1 MAGLIYYD
9 ADVHAVTDLYDIL
22 KSIPNFWDST
32 DDEASELTKGGITL
46 NVSGGTRTAISGY
59 GMSQSINLSS
69 NSLLIAATER
79 GLVVYTG
86 TGTQTTAVIAIGCDK
101 DGNWAGS
108 VGGNTNPRVNYIVA
122 EGVSSTDYGLSANIQ
137 SSATMTQIIDL
148 ATDKGNFIFDDLR
161 RVLMCPVTAYN
172 GKLTMPNG
180 EKYVKCGAYALRY
193 TE

>member
-22 KSIPNFWDST
+22 KAIPNFWDST
-32 DDEASELTKGGITL
+32 DDETSELTKGGITL
-46 NVSGGTRTAISGY
+46 TLSTNTKTISGY
-59 GMSQSINLSS
+59 GLSVSMSLSS

-108 VGGNTNPRVNYIVA
+108 AGSNSNAKVSYIIA
-122 EGVSSTDYGLSANIQ
+122 EGVSSTDYVLNTNVQ

-148 ATDKGNFIFDDLR
+148 PTDKGNFIFDDLR